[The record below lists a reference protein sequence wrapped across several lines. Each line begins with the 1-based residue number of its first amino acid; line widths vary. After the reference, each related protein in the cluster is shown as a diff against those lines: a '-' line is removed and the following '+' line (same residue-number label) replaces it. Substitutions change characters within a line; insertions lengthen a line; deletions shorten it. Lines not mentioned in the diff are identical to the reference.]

1 MLSIVSVA
9 AVALQPSLA
18 PAASGMAA
26 GCMSGSS
33 VSSPVSCDGALNRRA
48 LLGGLGAA
56 ASVALAPAAFAL
68 DSLIVDPNA
77 ARKADVGLLDEIPPG
92 AKKAYL
98 QYLPQLQ
105 LDADFYFFELGTYLD
120 NPGRYDRI
128 SELTEAKTAG
138 AGTTTSRM
146 EREFVTPMKILS
158 LAFPPDLGGEDM
170 QTNLDVFQ
178 KSMFQLSAQAR
189 RGSSTG
195 NTAGASSAEIKEI
208 FKTYDT
214 GRVALNN
221 VFAALNE
228 ATGTSRLVAIPA
240 AGNVKAYPRSKQL
253 YTDLLKEA
261 ALCRN
266 RGGEALAGLWGGL
279 MVYGTVPGVNPC
291 GNSALAYYSQ
301 GL

>member
-1 MLSIVSVA
+1 MFSLICASTTLLSDS
-9 AVALQPSLA
+9 
-18 PAASGMAA
+18 SGA
-26 GCMSGSS
+26 GAIS
-33 VSSPVSCDGALNRRA
+33 RRA
-48 LLGGLGAA
+48 VLGGA
-56 ASVALAPAAFAL
+56 ASVALTPPAFAL
-68 DSLIVDPNA
+68 ESLIVDPN
-77 ARKADVGLLDEIPPG
+77 KAKKMDIGMLDEIPVG
-92 AKKAYL
+92 AKKAFL

-105 LDADFYFFELGTYLD
+105 LDADFYFFELATFLD

-128 SELTEAKTAG
+128 SALTEAGTAG
-138 AGTTTSRM
+138 AATTTSRM
-146 EREFVTPMKILS
+146 EREFVTPIKILS

-178 KSMFQLSAQAR
+178 KAIFTLSAQAR
-189 RGSSTG
+189 KGSSTG
-195 NTAGASSAEIKEI
+195 NVAGASPKEIAEIKN
-208 FKTYDT
+208 TYDI
-214 GRVALNN
+214 GRVALNK
-221 VFAALNE
+221 VFLALNE
-228 ATGTSRLVAIPA
+228 ATGTSRLVEIPTQA
-240 AGNVKAYPRSKQL
+240 NAKAYPRSKQL